1 MTGPTLVLVHGAWH
15 GARSWDP
22 LLPFL
27 EEAGL
32 RTLAVQLPGVGR
44 APGRHDLAGHSAF
57 LRAELESLTGPLVVC
72 GHSYGGAVVT
82 QAVSGLASGLDSGP
96 GDGLGGRVRRLVYV
110 AAFMLEVGE
119 SCVDAAV
126 PAPVPPEPH
135 LTSVAEG
142 DYLTVSEEAAT
153 HMFYGDCD
161 PALARAAVAS
171 LTPEHLMTVG
181 SPVTGAAWHT
191 IPSTYVVCENDQALS
206 PVAQARMA
214 ERATRTL
221 SLDSS
226 HSPMLSRPRELAAI
240 LAEAAGNGG

>member
-1 MTGPTLVLVHGAWH
+1 MTGTTLVLVHGAWH

-32 RTLAVQLPGVGR
+32 RTLAVQLPGAGR

-82 QAVSGLASGLDSGP
+82 QGVSGLD
-96 GDGLGGRVRRLVYV
+96 DRVRRLVYV

-161 PALARAAVAS
+161 PVLARAAAAS

-214 ERATRTL
+214 GRATRAL

-240 LAEAAGNGG
+240 LAEAVGNGG